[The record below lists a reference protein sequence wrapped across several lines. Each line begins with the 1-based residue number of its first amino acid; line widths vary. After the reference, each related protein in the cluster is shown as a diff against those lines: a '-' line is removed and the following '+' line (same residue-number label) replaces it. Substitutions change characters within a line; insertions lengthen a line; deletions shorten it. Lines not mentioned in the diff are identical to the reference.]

1 MNTDGNLNLHEGDKD
16 SSRVVLQ
23 VKSSCRTLLFIIII
37 LVKLMCFGLNQIISL
52 HGNEMYG
59 SKQTKCN

>member
-23 VKSSCRTLLFIIII
+23 VKSSCHTLLFIIII

-52 HGNEMYG
+52 HGNEI
-59 SKQTKCN
+59 